1 MKQKYVR
8 NLNVKR
14 LLALAAAVL
23 TLSAAAIAPAAAEQE
38 TDAAAGQET
47 DAASGAEEESAAA
60 SASDRKPPETNAV
73 AAGAEA
79 KVHLDYAYNL
89 VDASSEHMWV
99 CLSDGAG
106 KGFGCPWLALNLD
119 KELEFEGVEGAEVYV
134 GTDGI
139 LRLALTDTASGDE
152 VNPVELLY
160 TSEEEPIDYTLTAEH
175 YDWDLNLTGTT
186 PLGNITERDPQVYF
200 DTFDAA
206 ITSEAAAIGASRYG
220 EATWLTA
227 IDEDGAAVVYG
238 LGGEELV
245 RYPETDASNL
255 FASLSSDGQILV
267 VSSISPEM
275 WTDIFTVGTDG

>member
-1 MKQKYVR
+1 MKSVFCSYLFVDLEETAMKQKHVR
-8 NLNVKR
+8 TLNAKR
-14 LLALAAAVL
+14 ILALAAAVL
-23 TLSAAAIAPAAAEQE
+23 TLSAAAITPAAAEQK
-38 TDAAAGQET
+38 TD
-47 DAASGAEEESAAA
+47 SAAA
-60 SASDRKPPETNAV
+60 PDREPPETNAV
-73 AAGAEA
+73 TTGLEA

-119 KELEFEGVEGAEVYV
+119 KDIEFEGVEGAEVYV

-152 VNPVELLY
+152 VNPAELLY

-175 YDWDLNLTGTT
+175 YDWDLNLTDTT

-220 EATWLTA
+220 DATWLTA
-227 IDEDGAAVVYG
+227 IAEEGDAVVYG
-238 LGGEELV
+238 LSGEELV
-245 RYPETDASNL
+245 RYPETDASSI
-255 FASLSSDGQILV
+255 FASISSDGQILV
-267 VSSISPEM
+267 VSSFSPEM
-275 WTDIFTVGTDG
+275 WTDIFTVGEDV